1 MTKKR
6 IMLRFVFMLEV
17 LVFGWFYYYGVCGM
31 NEIYQIQKENK
42 QIEQQ
47 IQVVQ
52 NEIAVRTQ
60 EVKAWKTDP
69 FYKEKLAREQLHMA
83 KEGEEI
89 YLLTI

>member
-1 MTKKR
+1 MTQKR
-6 IMLRFVFMLEV
+6 IILRLIFMLEV

-31 NEIYQIQKENK
+31 KDIYQLQQENE

-47 IQVVQ
+47 IQMVQ
-52 NEIAVRTQ
+52 NEIVAREC
-60 EVKAWKTDP
+60 EVAAWQTDP

-89 YLLTI
+89 YLC